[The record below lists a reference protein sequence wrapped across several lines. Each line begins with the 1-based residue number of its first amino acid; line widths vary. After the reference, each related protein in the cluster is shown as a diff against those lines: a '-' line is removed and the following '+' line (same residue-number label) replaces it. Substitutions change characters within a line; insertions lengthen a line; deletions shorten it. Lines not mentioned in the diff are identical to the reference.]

1 MHRERAEGA
10 TPALFVTTF
19 LKEVS
24 GLQRCR
30 VFDQILHHS
39 PMEAVRFPIT
49 PFPAA
54 NAVA

>member
-10 TPALFVTTF
+10 TPALFVTSF

-24 GLQRCR
+24 GLQPCR